1 MDCDDLVEITFME
14 KLYEAVTEDP
24 MAAMEAK
31 KGKALKTP
39 ISYDFA
45 DAGVYCD
52 AQKMGKVCV
61 NKEHRGRLDGER
73 RSFIMSGN
81 IGCL

>member
-1 MDCDDLVEITFME
+1 
-14 KLYEAVTEDP
+14 
-24 MAAMEAK
+24 MAAVEAK
-31 KGKALKTP
+31 KGEAFKAP

-52 AQKMGKVCV
+52 SQKMGKVCV
-61 NKEHRGRLDGER
+61 NKEHRGRLDGEK